1 MRGRRHVGGGL
12 PVLPEHAGR
21 RGEDDGAGGA
31 NRGKGYY
38 GIGGGGDLIKW
49 EDTTMTET
57 TLDPETSE
65 VFETSEVLGSSHW
78 MLCI

>member
-21 RGEDDGAGGA
+21 RGEDDRAGGA

-38 GIGGGGDLIKW
+38 GIGGGGDL
-49 EDTTMTET
+49 MQ
-57 TLDPETSE
+57 TSE
-65 VFETSEVLGSSHW
+65 VSKTSEVLGSSHW